1 MATRL
6 FQCEGVEEQWH
17 AVIAPWLQRQ
27 ADEAWREARPT
38 VVLTPGRSESFYL
51 RGRWLE
57 QKGALFGLRFW
68 TPSDARTFL
77 CGLDDSAPLPASR
90 AERRLAARVAAEE
103 LLAVENAREE
113 PSLKSVE
120 REPGPFLNAYE
131 LLLGSGWSPAEEGA
145 AYGRKLAGKFERLLA
160 RAGVAT
166 QAGVHRALRNGASA
180 NGAVPIAN
188 LLIVGFNGTHWP
200 LWDLIR
206 AIVARSGQS
215 TLSLLKPR
223 AFAEK
228 ADQLWIGSWEE
239 VFAPVTEISAAPEER
254 GESPFSA
261 WIAAYE
267 RGGAGSLPNDSVAFM
282 ATAEL
287 STQVEAILLQAL
299 GWLQDKS
306 CRRLGI
312 VFPEENALSL
322 GVAEGLRRLGVLIDE
337 GTHYWQPGLF
347 EKRAWRSWLA
357 LQEEPSVE
365 RLTAWL
371 RACEAEKIPWGAP
384 NGVDARAVAETLDF
398 ALGETL
404 VDDLAFLRRY
414 LEERSDRSRA
424 RDIASFLG
432 RRAQL
437 PDHGLFTDFLGATR
451 QALESLEWKDHLT
464 RIDAIVPEWL
474 GRCAWKMS
482 RRTFIAWLAEAAD
495 SKEMTRGR
503 ESHHFY
509 GRVHLLI
516 YAQLPGQTWTHLML
530 TGLNEGRWPRAHEA
544 GAFGSKHELDVLNR
558 HARGLNRLAAK
569 QGRQGEGHETVR
581 EDRGYCLLPLERQEL
596 ALRDLCAAMEATSV
610 GVCLAAMTQ
619 DAGRAL
625 MPSDFY
631 AQAWQA
637 RTGGV
642 LDETAFRALAVGT
655 SETCRQRRG
664 LLSVA
669 PEGEEPGA
677 PDPAAT
683 RMAFAAR
690 RDAKKRFGRHEF
702 AYESPPPEPIR
713 LACKDWEDAWHHPAT
728 AWLGKVVGVTA
739 WPEGQLAWPRA
750 VGTWAHRWLAFAL
763 KSGAG
768 DPENFMALLRQ
779 AADQESERI
788 RIMAERSGTN
798 LYPWWDHVWGQ
809 ARSIALGLG
818 ENLAPE
824 LGRHRLLSEYRLPS
838 GLRVALPG
846 TAISDFDLRG
856 RIDLLLVAPGSPSWD
871 PDGGDFSG
879 CACWIVD
886 FKTGTSSSGLTKK
899 KLEKG
904 AGLQAYLYALAVRAR
919 GGEGIAVSLQTF
931 DAPLAPQIQIEQVF
945 AATALFQGLGR
956 LQREGIFGM
965 RPDAEN
971 EYGFAPDYPMATRFI
986 AAEILDAKWKLTHGE
1001 ALATEE
1007 GDS

>member
-17 AVIAPWLQRQ
+17 AVVAPWLQLQ
-27 ADEAWREARPT
+27 AGEAWRDPRPT
-38 VVLTPGRSESFYL
+38 VVLTPGRGESFYL

-57 QKGALFGLRFW
+57 EKGALLGVRFW

-77 CGLDDSAPLPASR
+77 LGQDAKAPIPASD
-90 AERRLAARVAAEE
+90 AEKRLAARVAAEE
-103 LLAVENAREE
+103 LLTAENVPEQ
-113 PSLKSVE
+113 PSLKSVM
-120 REPGPFLNAYE
+120 REPAPFLNACE
-131 LLLGSGWSPAEEGA
+131 LLLGAGWALAEEGA
-145 AYGRKLAGKFERLLA
+145 AYGRKLAARFERLLA
-160 RAGVAT
+160 GAGVAT
-166 QAGVHRALRNGASA
+166 QAGAHRALRHRPAATG
-180 NGAVPIAN
+180 IAN
-188 LLIVGFNGTHWP
+188 LLVAGFNGTHWP

-206 AIVARSGQS
+206 AVVAAANES

-223 AFAEK
+223 VFAEK
-228 ADQLWIGSWEE
+228 VDQLWIGSWEE
-239 VFAPVTEISAAPEER
+239 VFAPATDISAAPEER
-254 GESPFSA
+254 GESPFSP

-267 RGGAGSLPNDSVAFM
+267 RGGAGSLQDGHVAFI

-287 STQVEAILLQAL
+287 SAQVEAILLQAL
-299 GWLQDKS
+299 GWLRDKS

-312 VFPEENALSL
+312 IFPEENALSL
-322 GVAEGLRRLGVLIDE
+322 GVAEGLRRLGVPLDE

-347 EKRAWRSWLA
+347 EKRAWQTWLA

-365 RLTAWL
+365 RLTAWV
-371 RACEAEKIPWGAP
+371 RACEVEKISWGAP
-384 NGVDARAVAETLDF
+384 EGVDARVLADGLDF

-404 VDDLAFLRRY
+404 VDDLRFLRLY
-414 LEERSDRSRA
+414 LEERSDRRQG
-424 RDIASFLG
+424 RDIAGFLH

-437 PDHGLFTDFLGATR
+437 PESGCFTEFLASTR
-451 QALESLEWKDHLT
+451 KALESLGWQDHLT
-464 RIDAIVPEWL
+464 RIEAVVPAWL
-474 GRCAWKMS
+474 GQRGWKMS
-482 RRTFIAWLAEAAD
+482 RRTFLAWLAEAAD

-503 ESHHFY
+503 ESNHFY

-516 YAQLPGQTWTHLML
+516 YAQLPGQTWTHLIL

-544 GAFGSKHELDVLNR
+544 GAFGSKHELEVLNR
-558 HARGLNRLAAK
+558 QARGLNRLAAK

-596 ALRDLCAAMEATSV
+596 ALRDLCAAVEAASA
-610 GVCLAAMTQ
+610 GVCFAAMTQ

-637 RTGGV
+637 RTRAV
-642 LDETAFRALAVGT
+642 LDETSFRTLAVRT
-655 SETCRQRRG
+655 SDACRQRRG
-664 LLSVA
+664 LLSVT
-669 PEGEEPGA
+669 PDGEEPGVL
-677 PDPAAT
+677 DPAPT
-683 RMAFAAR
+683 RTAYAAR
-690 RDAKKRFGRHEF
+690 RNEKERFGRYEF
-702 AYESPPPEPIR
+702 AYELPPAEPIQ
-713 LACKDWEDAWHHPAT
+713 LACKEWEDAWNHPA
-728 AWLGKVVGVTA
+728 AIWLGKVVGVAA
-739 WPEGQLAWPRA
+739 WPDGQLAWPRA

-763 KSGAG
+763 KGCAG
-768 DPENFMALLRQ
+768 DAENFGVLLRQ
-779 AADQESERI
+779 AAEQEFQRI
-788 RIMAERSGTN
+788 RVMAGRSATA

-824 LGRHRLLSEYRLPS
+824 LARHRLLSEYRLPPD
-838 GLRVALPG
+838 LRVALPG
-846 TAISDFDLRG
+846 NTVSDFALRG

-871 PDGGDFSG
+871 PDQGDFSG

-886 FKTGTSSSGLTKK
+886 FKTGSSSAGLTKK

-904 AGLQAYLYALAVRAR
+904 AGLQAYLYALAVRAL

-931 DAPLAPQIQIEQVF
+931 DAPLAPQIQIENVL
-945 AATALFQGLGR
+945 AATALFQGLDR

-971 EYGFAPDYPMATRFI
+971 EYGYAPGYPMATRFI
-986 AAEILDAKWKLTHGE
+986 AADVLNAKWKLTHGE
-1001 ALATEE
+1001 ALAPEE
-1007 GDS
+1007 GES